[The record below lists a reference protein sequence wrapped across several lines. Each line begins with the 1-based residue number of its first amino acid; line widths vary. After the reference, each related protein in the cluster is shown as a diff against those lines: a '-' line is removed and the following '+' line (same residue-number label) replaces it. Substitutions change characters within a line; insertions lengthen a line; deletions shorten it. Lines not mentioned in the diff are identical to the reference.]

1 MNRVT
6 EYLNHIRSAALYVTS
21 QSVFIGELPISVTN
35 SYPFE
40 NVKCIEDI
48 MFTVHRNVIQAHG
61 MTCKEVINT

>member
-35 SYPFE
+35 SYSFD
-40 NVKCIEDI
+40 NVKCTEDI
-48 MFTVHRNVIQAHG
+48 MYYTLYTE
-61 MTCKEVINT
+61 M